1 MGKKKNDSAPPRLR
15 KETIRKLA
23 ERTLAP
29 GALQQVAGGGAS
41 WQPRYTQ
48 CCG

>member
-1 MGKKKNDSAPPRLR
+1 MGTKSRDQRAPRLR

-23 ERTLAP
+23 DRELAP
-29 GALQQVAGGGAS
+29 DLLQQVAGGGTT